1 MPVTTS
7 HFFPAVLI
15 PALLTPTVFASLILC
30 LSVNVLADPVYAED
44 FDTDLPPP
52 RDGVDTSLVTGMWLL
67 KFKDVG
73 IYKRYDEDGNST
85 KTEVVTTGWVYDLIA
100 PTILRDD
107 NNEIIEE
114 DHTKPQSLGLA
125 CLPFDKEDGSHSQV
139 GDWSTEYE
147 AVNFY
152 YNSITKEIT
161 DTGKLTVNIKDDGTL
176 TATGK
181 FKQHPSGFKSRFNAD
196 NLISHRLEISG
207 VKISDTAS
215 FRDNPDF
222 ESTLYSCSGAMLTET
237 SEEGITPTI
246 NTELLGIYTS
256 DNSAFITEPYF
267 EGYNFYVSTR
277 AQVAG
282 SDDETTHS
290 LTFN

>member
-1 MPVTTS
+1 MTLS
-7 HFFPAVLI
+7 RFIPAVLI
-15 PALLTPTVFASLILC
+15 PSVLIPAVSSSLILC

-100 PTILRDD
+100 PTPLLDENR
-107 NNEIIEE
+107 NEIGD
-114 DHTKPQSLGLA
+114 DHSKPQALSLA

-147 AVNFY
+147 AVNYY

-161 DTGKLTVNIKDDGTL
+161 DTGVLTVITHNDGTL

-181 FKQHPSGFKSRFNAD
+181 FKQHPSGFKGRFNVD

-222 ESTLYSCSGAMLTET
+222 ESTLYSCSGAMLKET

-246 NTELLGIYTS
+246 NTESLGIYTS
-256 DNSAFITEPYF
+256 DNTVFVSPPYF
-267 EGYNFYVSTR
+267 DGYDFHVTTR
-277 AQVAG
+277 VQMAG

-290 LTFN
+290 LIFN

>member
-1 MPVTTS
+1 MNISRFIPAVL
-7 HFFPAVLI
+7 FPSVLI
-15 PALLTPTVFASLILC
+15 PAVSSSLMLC
-30 LSVNVLADPVYAED
+30 LSVDVLADPVYAED

-52 RDGVDTSLVTGMWLL
+52 REGVDTSLVTGMWLL

-85 KTEVVTTGWVYDLIA
+85 KTEVVTTGWVYDLIE

-107 NNEIIEE
+107 NDEVIGE
-114 DHTKPQSLGLA
+114 DHTQPQALSLT

-139 GDWSTEYE
+139 ENWSKEYE
-147 AVNFY
+147 AVNYY

-161 DTGKLTVNIKDDGTL
+161 DTGKLTVNFKDDGTL

-181 FKQHPSGFKSRFNAD
+181 FKQHPSGFKGRFNAD
-196 NLISHRLEISG
+196 NLISHRLEILG
-207 VKISDTAS
+207 VKISNTAS

-222 ESTLYSCSGAMLTET
+222 ESTLRACSGAMLKET
-237 SEEGITPTI
+237 SEAGITPTVK
-246 NTELLGIYTS
+246 TELLGIFTP
-256 DNSAFITEPYF
+256 DNSVFVTEPYF
-267 EGYNFYVSTR
+267 EGYNFFVSTKV
-277 AQVAG
+277 QVAG
-282 SDDETTHS
+282 SDDETSHS

>member
-1 MPVTTS
+1 MPVNIS
-7 HFFPAVLI
+7 RFFPAVLI
-15 PALLTPTVFASLILC
+15 PAVFASLILC
-30 LSVNVLADPVYAED
+30 LSVNVLADPVYPED

-114 DHTKPQSLGLA
+114 DHTKPQSLSLA

-147 AVNFY
+147 AVNYY

-161 DTGKLTVNIKDDGTL
+161 DTGVLTVKTKTDGTL

-181 FKQHPSGFKSRFNAD
+181 FKQHPSGFNGRFNAD

-207 VKISDTAS
+207 VKISNTAS
-215 FRDNPDF
+215 FQDNSDF
-222 ESTLYSCSGAMLTET
+222 ESTLRDCSGAMLKET
-237 SEEGITPTI
+237 SEEGMTPTVK
-246 NTELLGIYTS
+246 TELLGIYTS
-256 DNSAFITEPYF
+256 DNSAFVTEPYF
-267 EGYNFYVSTR
+267 EGYNFSATTKVQRSGQDYNVS
-277 AQVAG
+277 
-282 SDDETTHS
+282 HN
-290 LTFN
+290 LIFN